1 MWIRARSAKSLA
13 LLAALFVSLFVFV
26 IAAGEAR
33 AEEQGV
39 LPGTQWPQRCAAPP
53 DAAPPGIAPPGTAPS
68 GTAPSGTAPCAPT
81 VRPSVADTSP
91 LDNPPTGST
100 ANGTAPAPPF
110 PPPHDSVPPPAPGTE
125 EPPGQHALPYPGADG
140 GLGTKSIPPAQSAPP
155 EGVST
160 SPDRRGPATSPTDQ
174 PRRPKILPEEA
185 LPLPGSA
192 TEPKPASS
200 APRTDGPLGS
210 QPSSTPDQL
219 PAAKGAPSTAKGAP
233 PTAKGVPTSSPSPP
247 VGSAGKQAPSAG
259 ENTSGPAPSRIRGS
273 AAAHSTVRW
282 VVEPLV
288 PHALPNLATASRG
301 AVHEALTQTH
311 KTVSETVAG
320 AMGTLESWAAHWLPS
335 GEAEQGSSEG
345 SAPDPLDPLLP
356 PLPPPLGDSPFFS
369 LPGTGQVAFGGGVG
383 LLLLGV
389 LASVLNLRRRDGPL
403 SWISCEPP
411 KPTSALLVPLERP
424 G

>member
-1 MWIRARSAKSLA
+1 MWIRARSAKSLT
-13 LLAALFVSLFVFV
+13 LLVALFLSLFVFV
-26 IAAGEAR
+26 ISAGEAR

-39 LPGTQWPQRCAAPP
+39 LPSTQWPQWCAAPP
-53 DAAPPGIAPPGTAPS
+53 GVVPPGI
-68 GTAPSGTAPCAPT
+68 APSGTAPCPPT

-91 LDNPPTGST
+91 LDNPPAGST

-110 PPPHDSVPPPAPGTE
+110 PPPHDSVPLPAPGSE
-125 EPPGQHALPYPGADG
+125 EPPGQHALPYPGAG
-140 GLGTKSIPPAQSAPP
+140 SGLGTKPIPPFQSEPP
-155 EGVST
+155 EGAST
-160 SPDRRGPATSPTDQ
+160 PPDGRGSATSPTDQ
-174 PRRPKILPEEA
+174 PRRPKMLPEGA
-185 LPLPGSA
+185 LPTPGSA
-192 TEPKPASS
+192 TDPKPASS
-200 APRTDGPLGS
+200 APHNEGPAGL
-210 QPSSTPDQL
+210 QPSSAPDQL
-219 PAAKGAPSTAKGAP
+219 PAAKGVP
-233 PTAKGVPTSSPSPP
+233 PTAKGVPPSSPRPP
-247 VGSAGKQAPSAG
+247 VGSAGKQTPSAADHAS
-259 ENTSGPAPSRIRGS
+259 EPAPSQVRGS
-273 AAAHSTVRW
+273 EAAHSTVRW

-288 PHALPNLATASRG
+288 PHALPNLAAASRG

-320 AMGTLESWAAHWLPS
+320 AMGTLESWAARWLPS
-335 GEAEQGSSEG
+335 GEAAQGSSEG

-389 LASVLNLRRRDGPL
+389 LASVLILRRRDGPL

>member
-1 MWIRARSAKSLA
+1 MWIRARSGKSLA
-13 LLAALFVSLFVFV
+13 VLAALFLSLFVFV

-39 LPGTQWPQRCAAPP
+39 LPGTQWPQWCAALPGGVS
-53 DAAPPGIAPPGTAPS
+53 PGIAPPGTAPC
-68 GTAPSGTAPCAPT
+68 PPT

-91 LDNPPTGST
+91 LDNPLAGST
-100 ANGTAPAPPF
+100 ANETPPAPPF
-110 PPPHDSVPPPAPGTE
+110 PPPQDGVPVPAPGTE
-125 EPPGQHALPYPGADG
+125 PPPGQHALPYPGADG
-140 GLGTKSIPPAQSAPP
+140 GLGTKPIPPAQSAPP
-155 EGVST
+155 EGVPT
-160 SPDRRGPATSPTDQ
+160 PPDRRGPATSPTDQ
-174 PRRPKILPEEA
+174 PRRPQILPEEA
-185 LPLPGSA
+185 LSLPGSA
-192 TEPKPASS
+192 TDPKPASS

-210 QPSSTPDQL
+210 QPSSAPDQL
-219 PAAKGAPSTAKGAP
+219 
-233 PTAKGVPTSSPSPP
+233 PTAKGVPTSPP
-247 VGSAGKQAPSAG
+247 RSAVGSDGKQAPSAG
-259 ENTSGPAPSRIRGS
+259 ENTSDPAPSRIRGS
-273 AAAHSTVRW
+273 EAAHSTVRW

-320 AMGTLESWAAHWLPS
+320 AMGTLESWAARWLPS
-335 GEAEQGSSEG
+335 GKAAQGSSDG
-345 SAPDPLDPLLP
+345 TVPDPLDPLLP
-356 PLPPPLGDSPFFS
+356 LLPQPLQDSPFFS

-389 LASVLNLRRRDGPL
+389 LASVLILRRRDGPL

>member
-1 MWIRARSAKSLA
+1 MWIRARSGKSLA
-13 LLAALFVSLFVFV
+13 VLAALFVSLFVFV

-39 LPGTQWPQRCAAPP
+39 LPSTQWPQWCAAP
-53 DAAPPGIAPPGTAPS
+53 AGVVPPGI
-68 GTAPSGTAPCAPT
+68 APSGTAPCPPT

-91 LDNPPTGST
+91 LDNPPAGST
-100 ANGTAPAPPF
+100 ANGTPPAPPF
-110 PPPHDSVPPPAPGTE
+110 PPPQDAVPLPAPGTE
-125 EPPGQHALPYPGADG
+125 EPPGQHALPYPGAGG
-140 GLGTKSIPPAQSAPP
+140 GLGTKPIPPSQSEPP
-155 EGVST
+155 EGAST
-160 SPDRRGPATSPTDQ
+160 PPDGRGSATSPTDQ
-174 PRRPKILPEEA
+174 PRRPKILPEGA
-185 LPLPGSA
+185 LPTPGSA
-192 TEPKPASS
+192 TDPKPASS
-200 APRTDGPLGS
+200 APQNEGPAGS
-210 QPSSTPDQL
+210 QPSSAPDQL
-219 PAAKGAPSTAKGAP
+219 PAAKGVP
-233 PTAKGVPTSSPSPP
+233 PTAKGVPTSSPRSA
-247 VGSAGKQAPSAG
+247 VGSAGKQAPSAA
-259 ENTSGPAPSRIRGS
+259 ENASEPAPSQLRGS
-273 AAAHSTVRW
+273 EAAHSTMRR

-288 PHALPNLATASRG
+288 PHALPNLAAASRG

-320 AMGTLESWAAHWLPS
+320 AMGTLESWAARWLPAD
-335 GEAEQGSSEG
+335 EAAQASSEV

-356 PLPPPLGDSPFFS
+356 PLPPPLGNSPFFS

-389 LASVLNLRRRDGPL
+389 LASVLILRRRDGPL

>member
-1 MWIRARSAKSLA
+1 MWIRACSGKSLA
-13 LLAALFVSLFVFV
+13 VLVALFLSLFVFV
-26 IAAGEAR
+26 IAAGEAH
-33 AEEQGV
+33 AEEQGI
-39 LPGTQWPQRCAAPP
+39 LPSTQWPQWCAAPP
-53 DAAPPGIAPPGTAPS
+53 DASPPGI
-68 GTAPSGTAPCAPT
+68 APSGTAPCPPT

-91 LDNPPTGST
+91 LDNPPAGST
-100 ANGTAPAPPF
+100 ANGTPPAPPF
-110 PPPHDSVPPPAPGTE
+110 PPPHDSVPLPAPGTE
-125 EPPGQHALPYPGADG
+125 EPPGQHVLPSFGAEGD
-140 GLGTKSIPPAQSAPP
+140 LGPAPIPPAQSAPP

-160 SPDRRGPATSPTDQ
+160 PPDGRGPATSPTDQ

-185 LPLPGSA
+185 LPTPSSA
-192 TEPKPASS
+192 TDPKPASS
-200 APRTDGPLGS
+200 APHNEGPAGS
-210 QPSSTPDQL
+210 QPSSAPDQL
-219 PAAKGAPSTAKGAP
+219 PAAKGVP
-233 PTAKGVPTSSPSPP
+233 PTAKGVPPSYPSPP

-259 ENTSGPAPSRIRGS
+259 ENTSDPAPSQVRGS
-273 AAAHSTVRW
+273 EAAHSTVRW

-288 PHALPNLATASRG
+288 PHALPNLAAASRG
-301 AVHEALTQTH
+301 AMHEALTQTH

-320 AMGTLESWAAHWLPS
+320 AMGTLESWAARWLPA
-335 GEAEQGSSEG
+335 GEAAQGSSE
-345 SAPDPLDPLLP
+345 STAPDPLDPLLP

-389 LASVLNLRRRDGPL
+389 LASVLILRRRDGPL

>member
-1 MWIRARSAKSLA
+1 MWIRARSGKSLA

-39 LPGTQWPQRCAAPP
+39 LPGTQWPQWCAAPP
-53 DAAPPGIAPPGTAPS
+53 GVVPPGIAPS
-68 GTAPSGTAPCAPT
+68 GTPSGTAPCPPT

-91 LDNPPTGST
+91 LDNPPAGST

-110 PPPHDSVPPPAPGTE
+110 PPPHDSVPLPAPGTE
-125 EPPGQHALPYPGADG
+125 EPPGQHTLPYPGAG
-140 GLGTKSIPPAQSAPP
+140 GLGTKPIPPSQSEPP
-155 EGVST
+155 EGAST
-160 SPDRRGPATSPTDQ
+160 PPDGRGSATSPTDQ
-174 PRRPKILPEEA
+174 PRRPKILPEGD
-185 LPLPGSA
+185 LPTLGSA
-192 TEPKPASS
+192 TDPKPVSS
-200 APRTDGPLGS
+200 APHNELPAGS
-210 QPSSTPDQL
+210 QPSSAPDQL
-219 PAAKGAPSTAKGAP
+219 PAAKGVP
-233 PTAKGVPTSSPSPP
+233 PSSPSPP
-247 VGSAGKQAPSAG
+247 VGSAGKQAPSAADHAS
-259 ENTSGPAPSRIRGS
+259 EPAPSQVRGS
-273 AAAHSTVRW
+273 EAAHSTVRW

-288 PHALPNLATASRG
+288 PHALPNLAAASRG

-320 AMGTLESWAAHWLPS
+320 AMGTLESWAARWLPS
-335 GEAEQGSSEG
+335 GEAAQGSSEG

-369 LPGTGQVAFGGGVG
+369 LPGTGQVAFGAGVG

-389 LASVLNLRRRDGPL
+389 LASVLILRRRDGPL